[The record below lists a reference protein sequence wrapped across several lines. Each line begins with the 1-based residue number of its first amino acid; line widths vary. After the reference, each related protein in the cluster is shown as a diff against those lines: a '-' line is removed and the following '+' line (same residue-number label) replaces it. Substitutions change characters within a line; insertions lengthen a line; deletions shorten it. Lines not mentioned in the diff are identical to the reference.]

1 MPDIRKAVP
10 CRRPM
15 VSKMK
20 MSGASYSSLISGI
33 VLGYSCHPMIS
44 TSFMQIENQRKIA
57 CHGKT
62 SKCWWRL
69 VVWCGNVEAA
79 SMCPPYFNTF
89 LWHWLNSLL
98 SATWAHYH
106 QDIKTHLLAEAP
118 DLAFWQG
125 TFPPRIFTDLC
136 TYMSVPH
143 YLVFQNTDTYCS
155 GRWRRRRRRWQG
167 RHRCTRWWIH
177 VRSTATKRWMTYPA
191 LRKSQTFK
199 NKLAIDSHIWS
210 SHAQQDPLEQLGLG
224 SSKFSITLLSHRRR
238 RNETPL

>member
-1 MPDIRKAVP
+1 
-10 CRRPM
+10 
-15 VSKMK
+15 MK
-20 MSGASYSSLISGI
+20 MSGAHRCLSVCLSGASYSSLISGI

-44 TSFMQIENQRKIA
+44 TSFMQIENQRKIG

-69 VVWCGNVEAA
+69 VVWCGNVVAA

-125 TFPPRIFTDLC
+125 TFPPGNTTIIKIFRHQKYVSACLHCSRLSYWHVLGILGHLKAYTKVVSHFYRPVYIYVSSTLSC
-136 TYMSVPH
+136 LPKH
-143 YLVFQNTDTYCS
+143 RYL
-155 GRWRRRRRRWQG
+155 
-167 RHRCTRWWIH
+167 
-177 VRSTATKRWMTYPA
+177 
-191 LRKSQTFK
+191 L
-199 NKLAIDSHIWS
+199 
-210 SHAQQDPLEQLGLG
+210 
-224 SSKFSITLLSHRRR
+224 
-238 RNETPL
+238 

>member
-10 CRRPM
+10 CRGPM

-33 VLGYSCHPMIS
+33 VLGYRCHPMIS

-98 SATWAHYH
+98 SATWADYH
-106 QDIKTHLLAEAP
+106 QDKKKP
-118 DLAFWQG
+118 
-125 TFPPRIFTDLC
+125 
-136 TYMSVPH
+136 
-143 YLVFQNTDTYCS
+143 S
-155 GRWRRRRRRWQG
+155 GRGSWLSILTG
-167 RHRCTRWWIH
+167 DF
-177 VRSTATKRWMTYPA
+177 STLHIFCFFDFFALQPCYFPA
-191 LRKSQTFK
+191 VDETVDQWCLQMGFFHSLDTF
-199 NKLAIDSHIWS
+199 I
-210 SHAQQDPLEQLGLG
+210 
-224 SSKFSITLLSHRRR
+224 F
-238 RNETPL
+238 

>member
-10 CRRPM
+10 CRGPM

-33 VLGYSCHPMIS
+33 VLGYRCHPMIS

-98 SATWAHYH
+98 SATWADYH
-106 QDIKTHLLAEAP
+106 QDKKKP
-118 DLAFWQG
+118 
-125 TFPPRIFTDLC
+125 
-136 TYMSVPH
+136 
-143 YLVFQNTDTYCS
+143 S
-155 GRWRRRRRRWQG
+155 GRGSWLSILTG
-167 RHRCTRWWIH
+167 DF
-177 VRSTATKRWMTYPA
+177 STWKYNNTQDLQAPKICFS
-191 LRKSQTFK
+191 L
-199 NKLAIDSHIWS
+199 S
-210 SHAQQDPLEQLGLG
+210 SLQ
-224 SSKFSITLLSHRRR
+224 
-238 RNETPL
+238 